1 MVMQDE
7 KRNAWRTVLFFCA
20 IMLILCV
27 ADLIQQDI
35 FFSESE
41 NRILAEKPE
50 LSVKNLL
57 SGKYMED
64 YETYLNDQFVSRN
77 TWITLKTG
85 MDMLLQKK
93 EINGVYLA
101 DDGYLIEQHLDS
113 DFKEDTIAKKLDL
126 LDKLVEQY
134 PQTQVLLVPTADNI
148 LTEKLPFQA
157 PYFDQRAFLSRVKDT
172 IGEEHVID
180 VFPVLSEHAQEAI
193 YYKTDHHWTT
203 TGAYYA
209 YLEWAKANDFE
220 PMDYSLDTL
229 QAVTGD
235 FEGTL
240 QSKLNMP
247 VKGEEI
253 HIFPQTLTSPVK
265 LKYDMMLETESF
277 YEEKYLTGKNKYGY
291 FLDDNHG
298 LIEITTD
305 GPAKKQLFI
314 IKDSYANTM
323 IPLLAEHYGKIYV
336 LDLRYFNGKLFPFME
351 SMDEYGNM
359 DVLVLYNCVHFID
372 DFRYF

>member
-27 ADLIQQDI
+27 ADLVQQDI

-41 NRILAEKPE
+41 NRILAERPE

-113 DFKEDTIAKKLDL
+113 DFKEETIAKKLDL
-126 LDKLVEQY
+126 LDKLVQQY
-134 PQTQVLLVPTADNI
+134 PQTRVLLAPTADNI

-157 PYFDQRAFLSRVKDT
+157 PYFDQQAFLNRVKDT

-180 VFPVLSEHAQEAI
+180 VFPALSEHVQEDI

-220 PMDYSLDTL
+220 PVDYSLDSL
-229 QAVTGD
+229 QAVTGE
-235 FEGTL
+235 FKGTL

-253 HIFPQTLTSPVK
+253 HIFPQTLTASVK
-265 LKYDMMLETESF
+265 LKYDMMTETESF
-277 YEEKYLTGKNKYGY
+277 YEEKYLTDKN
-291 FLDDNHG
+291 
-298 LIEITTD
+298 
-305 GPAKKQLFI
+305 
-314 IKDSYANTM
+314 
-323 IPLLAEHYGKIYV
+323 HYG
-336 LDLRYFNGKLFPFME
+336 RAG
-351 SMDEYGNM
+351 
-359 DVLVLYNCVHFID
+359 
-372 DFRYF
+372 

>member
-27 ADLIQQDI
+27 ADLVQQDI

-50 LSVKNLL
+50 LNVKNLL

-101 DDGYLIEQHLDS
+101 EDGYLIEQHLDS
-113 DFKEDTIAKKLDL
+113 DFKEETIAKKLDL
-126 LDKLVEQY
+126 LDALVQQY
-134 PQTQVLLVPTADNI
+134 PQTQVLLAPTADNI
-148 LTEKLPFQA
+148 LTEKLPLQA

-180 VFPVLSEHAQEAI
+180 IFPALSEHAQEAI

-209 YLEWAKANDFE
+209 YLEWAKANEFE
-220 PMDYSLDTL
+220 PVEYSLDTL

-235 FEGTL
+235 FKGTL

>member
-1 MVMQDE
+1 
-7 KRNAWRTVLFFCA
+7 
-20 IMLILCV
+20 
-27 ADLIQQDI
+27 
-35 FFSESE
+35 
-41 NRILAEKPE
+41 
-50 LSVKNLL
+50 
-57 SGKYMED
+57 
-64 YETYLNDQFVSRN
+64 
-77 TWITLKTG
+77 
-85 MDMLLQKK
+85 MLLQKK

-101 DDGYLIEQHLDS
+101 DDDYLIEQHLDS
-113 DFKEDTIAKKLDL
+113 DFPEETIAKKLDL
-126 LDKLVEQY
+126 LNKLVQQY
-134 PQTQVLLVPTADNI
+134 PQTQVLIAPTADNI

-157 PYFDQRAFLSRVKDT
+157 PYFDQSVFLARVKEM

-180 VFPVLSEHAQEAI
+180 VFPTLSEHAQEDI

-203 TGAYYA
+203 RGAYYA
-209 YLEWAKANDFE
+209 YLEWTKFNGFE
-220 PMDYSLDTL
+220 PVDYSLDTL
-229 QAVTGD
+229 QAVTSD

-247 VKGEEI
+247 VRGEEI
-253 HIFPQTLTSPVK
+253 HVFPQTLTAPVK
-265 LKYDMMLETESF
+265 LKYDMMMETESF
-277 YEEKYLTGKNKYGY
+277 YESKYLSGKNKYGY

-351 SMDEYGNM
+351 SLDEYGNM
-359 DVLVLYNCVHFID
+359 DVLLLYNCVHFIS